1 MSQINAKLLILVD
14 SLNVNTSSGARV
26 NMALIKNLNELFELT
41 VIHNSDSLEEVDNI
55 SFIKVIQNRVSLA
68 FILSRSI
75 RLLRRH
81 LGLNLSPMFE
91 NIFGFS
97 FTFFSISKR
106 FLESLRSINTSQYDL
121 VITLSQGE
129 SFVPHFAM
137 LKYRSLHH
145 VWLAYIHD
153 PFPAEFYPKSYS
165 FKGSG
170 SRQKIEFM
178 REIMNVAKYLG
189 FPGKNL
195 ADWMQN
201 KYRISSNQVLII
213 PHQINI
219 EAIEREKI
227 TLPGFFNLDDFNILH
242 AGNLL
247 KQRNPSALIEAFEL
261 FLAQNPNARAHSNL
275 YFIGHVSEYFDELVK
290 GMDSVNIHFM
300 AQLNYD
306 IVQELQRK
314 SSVNVILESN
324 DEISPF
330 LPGKITDCVN
340 SGRPILAL
348 SPKNSEIRNLLGNDY
363 PFQSAADDINVILRQ
378 INQLYKLWVTNGL
391 TQNYNQLKTYLGIE
405 NLNKTMKP
413 ILN

>member
-1 MSQINAKLLILVD
+1 LSQINAKLLILVD

-26 NMALIKNLNELFELT
+26 NMALLKNLNELFELT
-41 VIHNSDSLEEVDNI
+41 VIHNSDTLQEVDNI
-55 SFIKVIQNRVSLA
+55 SFIKVSENRVSPA
-68 FILSRSI
+68 FMLSRSI

-81 LGLNLSPMFE
+81 IGLNLSPMFE

-97 FTFFSISKR
+97 FTFLSTAKA
-106 FLESLRSINTSQYDL
+106 FLKSLRSIYTSDFDL

-137 LKYRSLHH
+137 LKYRSLYNI
-145 VWLAYIHD
+145 WLAYIHD
-153 PFPAEFYPKSYS
+153 PYPAEFYPKSYS

-178 REIMNVAKYLG
+178 RTVMTSAKYLG

-195 ADWMQN
+195 ADWMQK
-201 KYRISSNQVLII
+201 KYELYSNQAIII

-219 EAIEREKI
+219 EAIERENI
-227 TLPGFFNLDDFNILH
+227 ILPDFFNVDDFNILH

-247 KQRNPSALIEAFEL
+247 KQRDPSALIEAFEL
-261 FLAQNPNARAHSNL
+261 FLTQNKGAKAHSNL
-275 YFIGHVSEYFDELVK
+275 YFIGHVSEYFHELVK
-290 GMDSVNIHFM
+290 GMNSMNIHFM
-300 AQLNYD
+300 AQLNYN

-348 SPKNSEIRNLLGNDY
+348 SPKDSELRNLLRNDN

-378 INQLYKLWVTNGL
+378 INQLYKLWVTNEL
-391 TQNYNQLKTYLGIE
+391 TQDYNELKTYLGIE
-405 NLNKTMKP
+405 NLNKTMKS

>member
-1 MSQINAKLLILVD
+1 
-14 SLNVNTSSGARV
+14 
-26 NMALIKNLNELFELT
+26 MALIKNLNELFELT
-41 VIHNSDSLEEVDNI
+41 VIHNSDTIQEVDDI
-55 SFIKVIQNRVSLA
+55 SFIKVSENKGSLA
-68 FILSRSI
+68 FMLSRSI

-81 LGLNLSPMFE
+81 FGLNLSPMFE

-97 FTFFSISKR
+97 FTFSSISKG
-106 FLESLRSINTSQYDL
+106 FLTSLRSINISQYDL

-129 SFVPHFAM
+129 SYVPHFAM
-137 LKYRSLHH
+137 LKFRSLHN
-145 VWLAYIHD
+145 VWLAYFHD
-153 PFPAEFYPKSYS
+153 PYPAEFYPKSYS

-178 REIMNVAKYLG
+178 RTVMTCAKYLG
-189 FPGKNL
+189 FPAKNL
-195 ADWMQN
+195 ADWMQK
-201 KYRISSNQVLII
+201 KYELYSNQVIII
-213 PHQINI
+213 PHQIHL
-219 EAIEREKI
+219 EKDEEKGVL
-227 TLPGFFNLDDFNILH
+227 LPDFFNVDEFNILH
-242 AGNLL
+242 AGNIL
-247 KQRNPSALIEAFEL
+247 KQRNPLALIEAFEL
-261 FLAQNPNARAHSNL
+261 FLSQNLGAKAHSNL
-275 YFIGHVSEYFDELVK
+275 YFVGHLSEYHVEMLK
-290 GMDSVNIHFM
+290 GIDSLNIHFM
-300 AQLNYD
+300 EKLNYE

-378 INQLYKLWVTNGL
+378 INQLYKLWVTKEL
-391 TQNYNQLKTYLGIE
+391 TQDYNELKTYLGIE
-405 NLNKTMKP
+405 NLNKTMKS

>member
-1 MSQINAKLLILVD
+1 MILVD
-14 SLNVNTSSGARV
+14 SLNVDTSSGARV
-26 NMALIKNLNELFELT
+26 NVALIKNLSELFQLT
-41 VIHNSDSLEEVDNI
+41 VIHNSDTFNEVDNI
-55 SFIKVIQNRVSLA
+55 SFIKVSENRVSPA
-68 FILSRSI
+68 FMLSRSI

-81 LGLNLSPMFE
+81 LGLNLSPICE

-97 FTFFSISKR
+97 FTFFSISKG
-106 FLESLRSINTSQYDL
+106 FLKSLRSIDTSQYDL

-129 SFVPHFAM
+129 SFVPHFAI
-137 LKYRSLHH
+137 LKYRSLHR

-153 PFPAEFYPKSYS
+153 PYPAEFYPKSYS

-178 REIMNVAKYLG
+178 REVMNVAKYLG

-201 KYRISSNQVLII
+201 KYRISSDQVVII

-219 EAIEREKI
+219 EAIERENI
-227 TLPGFFNLDDFNILH
+227 RLPGFFNVDAFNILH

-247 KQRNPSALIEAFEL
+247 KQRNPSALIEAFEF
-261 FLAQNPNARAHSNL
+261 FLAQNPDARAHSNL
-275 YFIGHVSEYFDELVK
+275 YFIGHISNAHKELVQ
-290 GMDSVNIHFM
+290 NIISENIQFISKM
-300 AQLNYD
+300 NYD
-306 IVQELQRK
+306 IVHELQRK

-324 DEISPF
+324 DEMSPF

-340 SGRPILAL
+340 SRRPILAL
-348 SPKNSEIRNLLGNDY
+348 SPENSEVRNLFGNNY
-363 PFQSAADDINVILRQ
+363 LFQTNADDVPVILGL
-378 INQLYKLWVTNGL
+378 INKLYSLWVTKKISQDFDDL
-391 TQNYNQLKTYLGIE
+391 QTYLGVE
-405 NLNKTMKP
+405 NLEKTMKS